1 MSEINIDSAVA
12 EIVGDPTP
20 RKRGRPPKEGGGT
33 GMVMSPGEIV
43 REYNAAKNPAAQ
55 ITILAEQ
62 NGVSEGDIKRL
73 LVDNGVD
80 YRRLPRKSQKPPMP
94 KKVVAPAVISC
105 LEKEQLLL
113 SSRSEEIARLIP
125 ALQAELKQ
133 IDLKLDAL
141 QRARGIIAEI
151 YGGTCETD

>member
-1 MSEINIDSAVA
+1 MSETNIDSAIE
-12 EIVGDPTP
+12 EIVSDPAP
-20 RKRGRPPKEGGGT
+20 RKRGRPPKEGGAS
-33 GMVMSPGEIV
+33 MVMSPGEIV

-62 NGVSEGDIKRL
+62 NGVSEGDIKRI
-73 LVDNGVD
+73 LVNNGVD
-80 YRRLPRKSQKPPMP
+80 YRRLPHKSQKPPMSR
-94 KKVVAPAVISC
+94 KVVAPAVISC

-113 SSRSEEIARLIP
+113 SSRLEEIARLIP
-125 ALQAELKQ
+125 ALQAEQKQ

-151 YGGTCETD
+151 YGGA

>member
-1 MSEINIDSAVA
+1 MSEINIDSAVE

-20 RKRGRPPKEGGGT
+20 KKRGRPPKEGGAS
-33 GMVMSPGEIV
+33 MVMSPGEIV

-62 NGVSEGDIKRL
+62 NGVSEGEIKRL
-73 LVDNGVD
+73 LADNGVD
-80 YRRLPRKSQKPPMP
+80 YRRLPRKSQKPPMQ

-113 SSRSEEIARLIP
+113 SSRQEEIARLIP
-125 ALQAELKQ
+125 ALQAEQKQ

-141 QRARGIIAEI
+141 QRARGIISEI
-151 YGGTCETD
+151 YGGT